1 MTDQPDYTATLPAE
15 FDGKGLK
22 IDEKDPRYVAAK
34 EFARKNNFTQETFT
48 ALLGVEARGVVARQ
62 AAAAPAAPAPAP
74 TPAASPPAV
83 PTKPYSQMSFA
94 EKLALGEA
102 RKSGGR

>member
-15 FDGKGLK
+15 FAHLK

-34 EFARKNNFTQETFT
+34 EFARANNFTQETFT
-48 ALLGVEARGVVARQ
+48 QLLGVEARGMLAKQ
-62 AAAAPAAPAPAP
+62 AQAAPAAPPR
-74 TPAASPPAV
+74 PAV
-83 PTKPYSQMSFA
+83 PTKPYSQLSFA
-94 EKLALGEA
+94 EKLAIGEA